1 MPARTLQPHNVFEGN
16 ALEERRCPCGQQ
28 YFRLSKVAH
37 MLDLSEKTLRRMI
50 ANRQL
55 KAKRIGGSIRIPH
68 EELSKIIKDY

>member
-1 MPARTLQPHNVFEGN
+1 MSLRTPQHHIDFAGNDPEGK
-16 ALEERRCPCGQQ
+16 RCPCGQQ
-28 YFRLSKVAH
+28 YFRLSKVAR

-68 EELSKIIKDY
+68 EELSKIIKEY